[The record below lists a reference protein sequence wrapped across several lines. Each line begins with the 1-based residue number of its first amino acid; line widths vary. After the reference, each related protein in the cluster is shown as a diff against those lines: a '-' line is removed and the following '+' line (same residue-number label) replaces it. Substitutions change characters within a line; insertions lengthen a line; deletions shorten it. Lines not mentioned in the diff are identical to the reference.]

1 MNNGTTGGSSLDYG
15 GGPQPKTY
23 ILEFHHVQTPVFL
36 FSFYRMTPYELGQ
49 KGEELAIE
57 RLRAEGLQILETRWK
72 SHSYELDII
81 GFDPV
86 TSEMVFVEVKT
97 RASGSWGRPE
107 DSIDQRKI
115 MRTVRAANHYLLLH
129 NINQPSRFDV
139 FAIVI
144 PKEGNPHIDYYRDA
158 FYAPLG

>member
-1 MNNGTTGGSSLDYG
+1 
-15 GGPQPKTY
+15 
-23 ILEFHHVQTPVFL
+23 
-36 FSFYRMTPYELGQ
+36 MTPYELGQ

-57 RLRAEGLQILETRWK
+57 RLRAEGMQILETRWK

-129 NINQPSRFDV
+129 NIDRPSRFDV

-144 PKEGNPHIDYYRDA
+144 PKEGNAHIDYYRDA